1 MDQIRPFPQPDFID
15 QAEEEEA
22 IRLIPAPDLKKWV
35 VANFLTLGGPL
46 HNPDHDH
53 IAELLHDNEGFLAFA
68 WASTAYTR
76 AKRMV
81 LGQCEKVMFQQ
92 GGWKKARQEQQ
103 MRDWFGFVPI
113 YLITIDASFCEKA
126 NDSEFCALLEH
137 ELYHIGVE
145 RDGDGEIIYSDH
157 TGLPKHYLAGHDVE
171 EFIGV
176 VKRWGANE
184 NVKRLIEV
192 AKNPPFVSDL
202 DISKCC
208 GNCVIT

>member
-1 MDQIRPFPQPDFID
+1 MDQIRPFPPTDFID
-15 QAEEEEA
+15 QADEEEA
-22 IRLIPAPDLKKWV
+22 IRIVPAPDLKNWV

-53 IAELLHDNEGFLAFA
+53 IAEMLHDNDGFLAFA

-145 RDGDGEIIYSDH
+145 RDGDGEIVYSDH

>member
-1 MDQIRPFPQPDFID
+1 MDQIRPFPPTDFID
-15 QAEEEEA
+15 QADEEEA
-22 IRLIPAPDLKKWV
+22 IRIVPAPDLKNWV
-35 VANFLTLGGPL
+35 VANYLTLGGPL

-53 IAELLHDNEGFLAFA
+53 IAEMLHDNEGFLAFA

-92 GGWKKARQEQQ
+92 GGWKKSRQEQQ

>member
-1 MDQIRPFPQPDFID
+1 MDQYRPFPQTEFID

-22 IRLIPAPDLKKWV
+22 IRIIAAPELKEWV
-35 VANFLTLGGPL
+35 ITNFLTLGGEL

-53 IAELLHDNEGFLAFA
+53 IAELLHDDETFLAFA
-68 WASTAYTR
+68 WASSAFTR

-81 LGQCEKVMFQQ
+81 LGQCEKVMFNQ

-113 YLITIDASFCEKA
+113 YLITIDANFCEQA
-126 NDSEFCALLEH
+126 SDREFCALIEH

-171 EFIGV
+171 EFVGV
-176 VKRWGANE
+176 VKRWGPSDDI
-184 NVKRLIEV
+184 KRLVEV
-192 AKNPPFVSDL
+192 AKQAPFVSEKN
-202 DISKCC
+202 IATSC
-208 GNCVIT
+208 GTCLIK